1 MQQLIRSGT
10 LQAKRRIG
18 QPGDIYEQEADRVA
32 DTVMRMQTPQPV
44 TGSDLRIQRIYPA
57 CEEEVQMQPMEEE
70 EELQGKATS
79 GHFSDANPDLESHIQ
94 SLEGGGHPLSEN
106 DRTFFEPRFGQGFS
120 PVRLHTDGA
129 AAELSRNL
137 GARAFTVQNDIFFGD
152 AQFRPGTTGGK
163 HLLAH
168 ELTHVVQQGRLSR
181 DRLWSEPVPAIQR
194 EANQPA
200 TEEEQLTRPLT
211 DREWQRLELWQSR
224 GEVGI
229 DPLTENPN
237 HNALV
242 VAEVIFCSRIL
253 LSLVSNDTGED
264 PLLCIIPEVTRADA
278 RVQRLAQ
285 HVTTRGPIINWT
297 RVDRDQ
303 RILHVME
310 LLVNQY
316 HYPVNGAAGIVGNL
330 MSESGVLPTRIE
342 RSGGRL
348 SDQATPLT
356 ERDFAG
362 RETDF
367 TAEQVM
373 NRDRATRQGPRRPG
387 IGLAQWTTEP
397 RRSDLFQHTFQGRQL
412 GAAILFN
419 MDAQV
424 DFLVSELQT
433 RFGAV
438 NTILTGTGVSLNAA
452 SDEVVYRFEVP
463 GAVLDEHRNLR
474 PRNDPA
480 VQAVFA
486 SRRANS
492 QRALQVFSVA
502 HP

>member
-1 MQQLIRSGT
+1 M
-10 LQAKRRIG
+10 
-18 QPGDIYEQEADRVA
+18 
-32 DTVMRMQTPQPV
+32 
-44 TGSDLRIQRIYPA
+44 
-57 CEEEVQMQPMEEE
+57 
-70 EELQGKATS
+70 
-79 GHFSDANPDLESHIQ
+79 
-94 SLEGGGHPLSEN
+94 
-106 DRTFFEPRFGQGFS
+106 
-120 PVRLHTDGA
+120 
-129 AAELSRNL
+129 
-137 GARAFTVQNDIFFGD
+137 
-152 AQFRPGTTGGK
+152 
-163 HLLAH
+163 
-168 ELTHVVQQGRLSR
+168 
-181 DRLWSEPVPAIQR
+181 IQR
-194 EANQPA
+194 EANQAA
-200 TEEEQLTRPLT
+200 TEEKQLTRPLT
-211 DREWQRLELWQSR
+211 DREWQSLELWQSR

-229 DPLTENPN
+229 EPLTENPD

-242 VAEVIFCSRIL
+242 VAEAIFCSRIL
-253 LSLVSNDTGED
+253 TSLILNDTGED
-264 PLLCIIPEVTRADA
+264 PLLCIIGEVTRADA

-285 HVTTRGPIINWT
+285 HVTARGAIINWT

-316 HYPVNGAAGIVGNL
+316 QYPVNGAAGLVGNL

-348 SDQATPLT
+348 SDQATPPT

-362 RETDF
+362 SETDF

-373 NRDRATRQGPRRPG
+373 DRDRATRQGPRRPG
-387 IGLAQWTTEP
+387 IGLTQWTTEP

-486 SRRANS
+486 RRRANS
-492 QRALQVFSVA
+492 QQALQVFNVA